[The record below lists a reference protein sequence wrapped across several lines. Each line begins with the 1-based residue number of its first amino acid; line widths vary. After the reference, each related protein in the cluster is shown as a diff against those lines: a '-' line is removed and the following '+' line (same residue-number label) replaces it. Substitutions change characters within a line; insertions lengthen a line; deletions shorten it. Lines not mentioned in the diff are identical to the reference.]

1 MKNEENLVNFFK
13 KVNKIR
19 IKIKKAENPMN
30 SYEEFK
36 DIEKEEDIIRKGMSQ
51 YEDLVTTL
59 KRLKNKKSKILED
72 IKNYASKN
80 KGKEIINNNP
90 NIIYHKISP
99 EKDEKPKEKKEKKE
113 KKDKERK
120 ETEAETEKE
129 SGTGT
134 ELNQKDTA
142 NYNDGK
148 VRSINLADYEMGET
162 LGTGSF
168 GRVKIA
174 KNKKTGEYVAMKM
187 MKKIEIL
194 KSKQADHIANE
205 IKILSMVQHPFVI
218 TFGGFTQDDRNL
230 YLDLELINGG
240 ELFTYLRGVGRFPIE
255 QARFYI
261 CQIIC
266 IFDYLHNK
274 DIIYRDLKPENILI
288 HKSGYLKLTDFGFA
302 KIVEGRTYTLCGT
315 PEYLAPEIILN
326 KGHGKPV
333 DWWTCG
339 ILLYEM
345 IAGIDP
351 FSDDDPMMVYQ
362 KILKGKI
369 KFPSGF
375 DSNAKS
381 IIKHLLDADLTK
393 RYGNLKN
400 GVKDITGHRF
410 FKNVEWEKLL
420 KKEIE
425 PPYIPKVKSND
436 DISNFSQYPDSDT
449 PAPQIKKEEDPFL
462 DWFQ

>member
-1 MKNEENLVNFFK
+1 ME
-13 KVNKIR
+13 
-19 IKIKKAENPMN
+19 
-30 SYEEFK
+30 
-36 DIEKEEDIIRKGMSQ
+36 
-51 YEDLVTTL
+51 
-59 KRLKNKKSKILED
+59 KKS
-72 IKNYASKN
+72 
-80 KGKEIINNNP
+80 
-90 NIIYHKISP
+90 
-99 EKDEKPKEKKEKKE
+99 EKKEKK
-113 KKDKERK
+113 KHHHHHHHDKDKEKEKEK
-120 ETEAETEKE
+120 ETKE
-129 SGTGT
+129 IPVQDKGG
-134 ELNQKDTA
+134 
-142 NYNDGK
+142 DGK
-148 VRSINLADYEMGET
+148 VRQIKLSDYDMGET

-174 KNKKTGEYVAMKM
+174 KDKKTGEYVAMKI
-187 MKKIEIL
+187 MKKAEIL
-194 KSKQADHIANE
+194 KSKQADHISNE
-205 IKILSMVQHPFVI
+205 IKILSMIDHPFVI

-230 YLDLELINGG
+230 YLALELINGG
-240 ELFTYLRGVGRFPIE
+240 ELFTYLRGVGRFPVD
-255 QARFYI
+255 QARVYI
-261 CQIIC
+261 AQIVL

-274 DIIYRDLKPENILI
+274 NIIYRDLKPENILI

-381 IIKHLLDADLTK
+381 LIKHLLDSDLTK

-410 FKNVEWEKLL
+410 FKNLEWDKLL
-420 KKEIE
+420 KKELP
-425 PPYIPKVKSND
+425 PPYVPKVKSND
-436 DISNFSQYPDSDT
+436 DISNFSAYPDSDN
-449 PAPQIKKEEDPFL
+449 PAPQIKKDEDPFL
-462 DWFQ
+462 DWFKN

>member
-1 MKNEENLVNFFK
+1 M
-13 KVNKIR
+13 
-19 IKIKKAENPMN
+19 
-30 SYEEFK
+30 
-36 DIEKEEDIIRKGMSQ
+36 D
-51 YEDLVTTL
+51 
-59 KRLKNKKSKILED
+59 KKSHHGD
-72 IKNYASKN
+72 
-80 KGKEIINNNP
+80 KE
-90 NIIYHKISP
+90 KKDKDKK
-99 EKDEKPKEKKEKKE
+99 EKKDKEKKEKKE

-240 ELFTYLRGVGRFPIE
+240 ELFTYLRGVGQFPLE
-255 QARFYI
+255 QAKFYI

-333 DWWTCG
+333 DWWTTG

-410 FKNVEWEKLL
+410 FKNFEWDKLL
-420 KKEIE
+420 KKELT
-425 PPYIPKVKSND
+425 PPYVPNVKSQD
-436 DISNFSQYPDSDT
+436 DISNFSQYPDSDN

-462 DWFQ
+462 EWFQ

>member
-1 MKNEENLVNFFK
+1 M
-13 KVNKIR
+13 
-19 IKIKKAENPMN
+19 
-30 SYEEFK
+30 
-36 DIEKEEDIIRKGMSQ
+36 D
-51 YEDLVTTL
+51 
-59 KRLKNKKSKILED
+59 KKSEEKTKD
-72 IKNYASKN
+72 
-80 KGKEIINNNP
+80 KEKKKHHH
-90 NIIYHKISP
+90 HKDK
-99 EKDEKPKEKKEKKE
+99 KDKEKKESNASD
-113 KKDKERK
+113 KDK
-120 ETEAETEKE
+120 
-129 SGTGT
+129 
-134 ELNQKDTA
+134 
-142 NYNDGK
+142 
-148 VRSINLADYEMGET
+148 VRQIKLSDYEMGDT

-168 GRVKIA
+168 GRVRIA
-174 KNKKTGEYVAMKM
+174 KNKKTQEYVAIKI
-187 MKKIEIL
+187 MKKMEII

-205 IKILSMVQHPFVI
+205 IKILSMIEHPFVI
-218 TFGGFTQDDRNL
+218 KFGGFTQDEKNL

-240 ELFTYLRGVGRFPIE
+240 ELFTYLRGVGRFPID
-255 QARFYI
+255 QARMYI
-261 CQIIC
+261 AEIIS
-266 IFDYLHNK
+266 IFDYLHSKN
-274 DIIYRDLKPENILI
+274 IIYRDLKPENILI

-381 IIKHLLDADLTK
+381 LIKHLLDQDLTK

-410 FKNVEWEKLL
+410 FKNFEWNKLL
-420 KKEIE
+420 EKDLP
-425 PPYIPKVKSND
+425 PPYVPKVKSNN
-436 DISNFSQYPDSDT
+436 DISNFSEYPDSEN
-449 PAPQIKKEEDPFL
+449 PAVAIEKEEDPFL
-462 DWFQ
+462 DWFK

>member
-1 MKNEENLVNFFK
+1 M
-13 KVNKIR
+13 
-19 IKIKKAENPMN
+19 
-30 SYEEFK
+30 
-36 DIEKEEDIIRKGMSQ
+36 EKE
-51 YEDLVTTL
+51 
-59 KRLKNKKSKILED
+59 KKHHHHHHGD
-72 IKNYASKN
+72 
-80 KGKEIINNNP
+80 
-90 NIIYHKISP
+90 
-99 EKDEKPKEKKEKKE
+99 KEKKEKKKDKQE
-113 KKDKERK
+113 KKEGEPESLNKIIEDDK
-120 ETEAETEKE
+120 
-129 SGTGT
+129 
-134 ELNQKDTA
+134 
-142 NYNDGK
+142 NDGK
-148 VRSINLADYEMGET
+148 VKNISLSDYEMGDT

-174 KNKKTGEYVAMKM
+174 KNKKTGVYVAMKI

-194 KSKQADHIANE
+194 KSKQTDHIANE
-205 IKILSMVQHPFVI
+205 IKILAMIKHPFVI
-218 TFGGFTQDDRNL
+218 TFGGFAQDERNL

-240 ELFTYLRGVGRFPIE
+240 ELFTYLRNVDHFPLD

-266 IFDYLHNK
+266 IFDYLHSKN
-274 DIIYRDLKPENILI
+274 IIYRDLKPENILI

-302 KIVEGRTYTLCGT
+302 KVVDGRTYTLCGT

-345 IAGIDP
+345 IVGIDP
-351 FSDDDPMMVYQ
+351 FNDDDPMMIYQ

-381 IIKHLLDADLTK
+381 IVKHLLDADLTK

-410 FKNVEWEKLL
+410 FKGFEWDKLL
-420 KKEIE
+420 KKELT
-425 PPYIPKVKSND
+425 PPYIPKVKSNN
-436 DISNFSQYPDSDT
+436 DISNFSQYPDSDE
-449 PAPQIKKEEDPFL
+449 PGPSIKKNEDPFI
-462 DWFQ
+462 DWFK